1 MRPFSLTKGTSQW
14 HCTFSNRAFH
24 CIQAILKA
32 SKKSSLKVM
41 IASVG
46 REAISTHFFSPLQNV
61 TSLFSCSR
69 YFNRFL
75 QPCRA
80 LAACDLWRSLRSLSL
95 SERSFPQP
103 AQASILVVSGSCPSS
118 SSPTYLALIIR
129 FIRTDLV

>member
-32 SKKSSLKVM
+32 SKKSCLKVM

-61 TSLFSCSR
+61 T
-69 YFNRFL
+69 FL
-75 QPCRA
+75 
-80 LAACDLWRSLRSLSL
+80 
-95 SERSFPQP
+95 
-103 AQASILVVSGSCPSS
+103 IL
-118 SSPTYLALIIR
+118 LLKI
-129 FIRTDLV
+129 FQ